1 MESFFKSSILGQEFI
16 NYRKYRPYMERS
28 VFSRKTRLKG
38 DGLIPVVVDS
48 IDTEISLYLGGYDG
62 VSRYKKYGREYVI
75 KMDLTV
81 NEFTEKITQDLAEQ
95 SSDPNQSSDPKQ
107 ASKPKQALASASRM
121 SLKEKIKGKKIRV
134 CLEDSTVLNGTE
146 KMGDI
151 YKKYKNGR
159 DNILYILVTTEQTIY
174 GYIISILR
182 YLNLI

>member
-28 VFSRKTRLKG
+28 VFSRNTRLKG
-38 DGLIPVVVDS
+38 QGLIPVVVDS
-48 IDTEISLYLGGYDG
+48 IDTETSLYLGCYDG

-81 NEFTEKITQDLAEQ
+81 GEFTEKITQDLG
-95 SSDPNQSSDPKQ
+95 K
-107 ASKPKQALASASRM
+107 
-121 SLKEKIKGKKIRV
+121 KIKEKKIRV
-134 CLEDSTVLNGTE
+134 CLEDSTVLKSTE

>member
-16 NYRKYRPYMERS
+16 NYRKYRPYIERS

-48 IDTEISLYLGGYDG
+48 IDTDISLYLGGYDG

-81 NEFTEKITQDLAEQ
+81 GEFMEKITHDLVDG
-95 SSDPNQSSDPKQ
+95 SSDSGI
-107 ASKPKQALASASRM
+107 
-121 SLKEKIKGKKIRV
+121 SLIKGKKIRI
-134 CLEDSTVLNGTE
+134 CLEDSTVLKSTE

-159 DNILYILVTTEQTIY
+159 DNIIYILVTTEQTMY

>member
-1 MESFFKSSILGQEFI
+1 MESFFKSSILFQEFI

-38 DGLIPVVVDS
+38 EGLIPVVVDS

-81 NEFTEKITQDLAEQ
+81 NEFTEKITQDLGEG
-95 SSDPNQSSDPKQ
+95 SVSG
-107 ASKPKQALASASRM
+107 LG
-121 SLKEKIKGKKIRV
+121 EKIKGKKIRV
-134 CLEDSTVLNGTE
+134 CLEDSTVLKSTE

>member
-38 DGLIPVVVDS
+38 EGLIPVVVDS
-48 IDTEISLYLGGYDG
+48 IDTDISLYLGGYDG

-81 NEFTEKITQDLAEQ
+81 GELTDKITQDLRYLQ
-95 SSDPNQSSDPKQ
+95 
-107 ASKPKQALASASRM
+107 
-121 SLKEKIKGKKIRV
+121 EKIKGKKIRV
-134 CLEDSTVLNGTE
+134 CLEDSTVLNSTE

-159 DNILYILVTTEQTIY
+159 DNIIYILVTTEQTMY

-182 YLNLI
+182 YLNLV